1 MFYTGLPNSV
11 TFKLLFDE
19 MNDAFDQTRRK
30 GAGNNGR
37 RRAPRLV
44 DEFFLMLMRLR
55 LGLLLEDLADRF
67 HISKATCSIIVSK
80 CIDY

>member
-19 MNDAFDQTRRK
+19 ISDAFDQTKRK
-30 GAGNNGR
+30 GSGDTGR
-37 RRAPRLV
+37 PRALRLV
-44 DEFFLMLMRLR
+44 DEFFLVLMRLR

-67 HISKATCSIIVSK
+67 HILKATCR
-80 CIDY
+80 